1 MNVLIINYKKFMP
14 ARAGETPN
22 CNIII
27 MICIILLQIPLNFPS
42 FPFKKKTLCKL
53 YINDNLLYI
62 ILFSGL
68 FICKSVVYVYLKIKN
83 IKKIIIKK

>member
-42 FPFKKKTLCKL
+42 FPFKKKTLCTL
-53 YINDNLLYI
+53 SVNYNT
-62 ILFSGL
+62 L
-68 FICKSVVYVYLKIKN
+68 FILRSYEDN
-83 IKKIIIKK
+83 